1 MLTGHILHMVVTL
14 ARNLGV
20 RILDRMQMRTGFPV
34 IGLESV
40 GIADGFPVTGSV
52 QRSQAVPE
60 HKTNVA
66 DR

>member
-1 MLTGHILHMVVTL
+1 MVEISVPTVL
-14 ARNLGV
+14 LPA
-20 RILDRMQMRTGFPV
+20 RMQMQIGFPV
-34 IGLESV
+34 TGLEIV

-52 QRSQAVPE
+52 RHPVVPE

>member
-1 MLTGHILHMVVTL
+1 MLTGHTQLMVEISVL
-14 ARNLGV
+14 NDLLPA
-20 RILDRMQMRTGFPV
+20 RMQMRTGFPV
-34 IGLESV
+34 TGLESV

-52 QRSQAVPE
+52 RSQTVPE